1 MWKTYTG
8 QFGSAMRKSEV
19 MTCTREWIE
28 LEISMLSEIS
38 QTHKDKYCV
47 FLCMQNRKVCVC
59 VCVHKRV
66 RRDLKEG
73 TERKK

>member
-1 MWKTYTG
+1 MWETYTG

-47 FLCMQNRKVCVC
+47 FLCKKKKKKKN
-59 VCVHKRV
+59 
-66 RRDLKEG
+66 LKIK
-73 TERKK
+73 TKIKKKSQD